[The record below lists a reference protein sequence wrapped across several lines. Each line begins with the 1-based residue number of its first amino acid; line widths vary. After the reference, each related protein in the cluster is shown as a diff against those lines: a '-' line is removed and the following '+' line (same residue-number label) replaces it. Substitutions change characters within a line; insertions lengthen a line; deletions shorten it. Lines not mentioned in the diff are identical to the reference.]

1 MFQSSYASKCRGIS
15 LNLKKL
21 DLSELIDVDH
31 ITVSNM
37 TNDTSYLLS
46 DYILEKIRSSTIDI
60 FGHQVEIYRNV
71 NADLRKFNNG
81 LDIIRNITE
90 DNIADK

>member
-1 MFQSSYASKCRGIS
+1 
-15 LNLKKL
+15 
-21 DLSELIDVDH
+21 
-31 ITVSNM
+31 M

-90 DNIADK
+90 YNIADK

>member
-1 MFQSSYASKCRGIS
+1 MIHLIYSQIIF
-15 LNLKKL
+15 LK
-21 DLSELIDVDH
+21 
-31 ITVSNM
+31 
-37 TNDTSYLLS
+37 
-46 DYILEKIRSSTIDI
+46 KIRSSTIDT
-60 FGHQVEIYRNV
+60 FGHQVEIYVDVNADLRNVNNGLDIIRNV

>member
-1 MFQSSYASKCRGIS
+1 
-15 LNLKKL
+15 
-21 DLSELIDVDH
+21 
-31 ITVSNM
+31 M

-60 FGHQVEIYRNV
+60 YGHQVEIYRNV

>member
-1 MFQSSYASKCRGIS
+1 
-15 LNLKKL
+15 
-21 DLSELIDVDH
+21 
-31 ITVSNM
+31 M